1 MIQVDE
7 HALICDFAETYQI
20 YDYKQLPI
28 NTVAV
33 LACGLRENSRI
44 KMILS
49 NQEVS
54 TDIFLLAS
62 IVDRMSMLLW
72 TKTEDGQKNRNRPKM
87 LVDMMISKPQK
98 QTEEVLFHS
107 GEDFERERRKLLSGG
122 E

>member
-20 YDYKQLPI
+20 YDYKQLPL

-98 QTEEVLFHS
+98 ETKEVLFHS
-107 GEDFERERRKLLSGG
+107 GEDFERERKKLFAGG

>member
-20 YDYKQLPI
+20 YDYKQLPL

-98 QTEEVLFHS
+98 ETKEVLFHS
-107 GEDFERERRKLLSGG
+107 GEDFERERKKLLAGG